1 MIKLFWNTHNQKK
14 PSSTIK
20 EIKNKEE
27 LDFSWGKYHKKNSD
41 KWIFEILNKIQYT
54 VIDTERAL
62 EKGDTLIIIDSS
74 VEEKIELYEKF
85 KSICYKVFLFHL
97 GDETGSYNIS
107 SVYDCCNYIWRPFCS
122 SRYFVNKKVKCIPI
136 GYKSGVKNISKENRK
151 YKWAFTGTPHKSSR
165 QDLLYQFSD
174 IKPYF
179 CHKTQK
185 FDVKTISVNEM
196 NEVLSLTEFIP
207 CPNGFFHPET
217 YRLYEALES
226 GCIPIVESAYNY
238 YDRIFPNN
246 PFIKINKWIEAKEI
260 LNNWNKEKINLK
272 SKECKLWWESY
283 KKKIQDSI
291 KEVAS

>member
-1 MIKLFWNTHNQKK
+1 MIKLFWNTLNQKK

-122 SRYFVNKKVKCIPI
+122 SKYFNNKKKVKCIPI
-136 GYKSGVKNISKENRK
+136 GYKSG
-151 YKWAFTGTPHKSSR
+151 
-165 QDLLYQFSD
+165 
-174 IKPYF
+174 
-179 CHKTQK
+179 
-185 FDVKTISVNEM
+185 
-196 NEVLSLTEFIP
+196 
-207 CPNGFFHPET
+207 
-217 YRLYEALES
+217 
-226 GCIPIVESAYNY
+226 
-238 YDRIFPNN
+238 
-246 PFIKINKWIEAKEI
+246 I
-260 LNNWNKEKINLK
+260 LNTDYQKKLIHLK
-272 SKECKLWWESY
+272 LFTRTRNVCT
-283 KKKIQDSI
+283 
-291 KEVAS
+291 